1 VGAPW
6 PTEDEGDEMYPER
19 PLTNFLSWLI
29 EEPERLETYRT
40 AEGFQRF
47 VQEQGLSEELQ
58 TILRNNDLRRAMEVL
73 RQETGS
79 DGVLFFVVIPFVV

>member
-1 VGAPW
+1 
-6 PTEDEGDEMYPER
+6 MYPER

>member
-1 VGAPW
+1 MDPQ
-6 PTEDEGDEMYPER
+6 R

-29 EEPERLETYRT
+29 QEPERLEAYRT
-40 AEGFQRF
+40 AEGFQRL
-47 VQEQGLSEELQ
+47 VQERGLSEELQ

-79 DGVLFFVVIPFVV
+79 DGVLFFVVIPFVVFPPYPPAT